1 MNEMDLNVKVVIDK
15 SSVKSDLNEIKQDLG
30 SVSDKAKSG
39 AKNASSQVV
48 NAVNGVKNAVKASIG
63 ASLVSLLSAT
73 NKVKEIKQKT
83 KYDFKEIKKELKDF
97 RNTFKK
103 DDNNRKGIF
112 GEKFTES
119 LQNFYKNFDI
129 LKKTDKKQYLQGLRE
144 AFTAYDDVLGESG
157 AKIRKW
163 LIEWEIFKEK
173 IKLSTPVSFL
183 TNNFTKLK
191 NTIKDSKPWQ
201 SLLSSI
207 NKVKASKLGV
217 WFTALAAAIKMA
229 LGQIL
234 AIVGVI
240 TGLGVLFTKITNGV
254 SRLGDE
260 IDKGSQRL
268 NMTTSQYQKWS
279 YAMELCGSSIEEL
292 REGYNQM
299 STKISQAINGTED
312 SAKAFKDLSVN
323 IYDSNN
329 QLRSTGDIFE
339 DTIKQLQ
346 KIENPT
352 QRTAAAQKIF
362 GESTAKLNPLL
373 NAEAGFLDE
382 VMRTQRALNSEMSGG
397 LVAASAKYRDAI
409 TTMKQAWQGLK
420 NTLAEALLPVL
431 QRVVVWITVAVA
443 KINILLRAI
452 FGLKKS
458 EPMAGATKSTDGFT
472 TSVGKASKAVE
483 KLKRQVMGFDEMNIL
498 QGKDSSGSGA
508 DADVGGGV
516 DLSGLE
522 KGGMASLLPED
533 ALRDLEEFEKK
544 INSIVGKSKGW
555 AAAIAVIGGALLM
568 VIGCMS
574 LNIPM
579 ILAGAALFGIGL
591 SLGKGGGFSS
601 IADQLDSLTN
611 GKSRWIGALLMIAG
625 AGLAVV
631 GLITMNPGMII
642 SGLALAGV
650 GLTVGFGGFGSLAE
664 YLDNLTNGASKWVG
678 ALTVVAGALMLVVG
692 LATLNIPMAVA
703 GIALAGLG
711 IAVGFGGIN
720 GLVDFISQIF
730 EKIKKTVSKAL
741 KDITNSVK
749 NWWNNLNPTVRGFI
763 TAIAGFFT
771 TSLGIITFN
780 GGLIR
785 KGLDL
790 IKDGVSEW
798 WDSLSPETQKII
810 RGVGGVFQT
819 IIGIITGDGSR
830 IKKGLDN
837 ISMAITGK
845 DFPGLVKGIWN
856 SITSWWT
863 TNVSPKFTTQFWAQK
878 FESIKQGARSAFN
891 GVIGVV
897 EKAINSIIR
906 KINTLHWNIPNWV
919 PGLGGKS
926 FGFNF
931 KTVSIP
937 RLATGGIATRSTFA
951 NVGEN
956 GKEAIL
962 PLENNTQ
969 WMDKL
974 AEKLAARST
983 SPTKIVLMVDKKV
996 LGEASIEGIND
1007 ITRATGQLQLRLV

>member
-39 AKNASSQVV
+39 AQNASSQVV

-63 ASLVSLLSAT
+63 ATMLNLAAQSG
-73 NKVKEIKQKT
+73 KVRGFTKGIKSDIGDMKNA
-83 KYDFKEIKKELKDF
+83 LKDILF
-97 RNTFKK
+97 DKSFSDKSNKK
-103 DDNNRKGIF
+103 DYFAGI
-112 GEKFTES
+112 KES
-119 LQNFYKNFDI
+119 WAEYSLSLNEQQRAMGN
-129 LKKTDKKQYLQGLRE
+129 
-144 AFTAYDDVLGESG
+144 
-157 AKIRKW
+157 W

-173 IKLSTPVSFL
+173 IKLSTPISKL
-183 TNNFTKLK
+183 TSNFTKLK
-191 NTIKDSKPWQ
+191 NTVKDSKPWQ
-201 SLLSSI
+201 SLLSAI

-217 WFTALAAAIKMA
+217 WFTALGAAIKMA

-234 AIVGVI
+234 AIVAVI

-346 KIENPT
+346 QIENPT
-352 QRTAAAQKIF
+352 ERTAAAQKIF

-452 FGLKKS
+452 FGIKKS

-498 QGKDSSGSGA
+498 QGKDSSGGGA

-631 GLITMNPGMII
+631 GLITMNPAMIV

-650 GLTVGFGGFGSLAE
+650 GLSVGFGGFGSLAN
-664 YLDNLTNGASKWVG
+664 YLDNLTNGASKWVS
-678 ALTVVAGALMLVVG
+678 ALTVVAGAIMLVVG
-692 LATLNIPMAVA
+692 LATLNLPMAAV
-703 GIALAGLG
+703 GIGLAGLG

-720 GLVDFISQIF
+720 GLVDFIGQIF
-730 EKIKKTVSKAL
+730 EKIKKTVSNAL
-741 KDITNSVK
+741 KSITGSIK
-749 NWWNNLNPTVRGFI
+749 NWWNNLNPMIKGYL
-763 TAIAGFFT
+763 TAVSGFFT
-771 TSLGIITFN
+771 AAFGAITFN

-785 KGLDL
+785 KGLDI
-790 IKDGVSEW
+790 IKDCVSEW
-798 WDSLSPETQKII
+798 WNSLSTQIQNII
-810 RGVGGVFQT
+810 KGVGGVFQIIVGYLT
-819 IIGIITGDGSR
+819 INTGLINKGLENIGI
-830 IKKGLDN
+830 
-837 ISMAITGK
+837 AITGK
-845 DFPGLVKGIWN
+845 DFPGLVKGIWD
-856 SITSWWT
+856 SITKWWT
-863 TNVSPKFTTQFWAQK
+863 ANVSPKFTNNFWAQK

-897 EKAINSIIR
+897 EKAINFIIR
-906 KINTLHWNIPNWV
+906 KLNTLHWKIPSWV
-919 PGLGGKS
+919 PALGGKS

-983 SPTKIVLMVDKKV
+983 SPTKLVLMVDKKV
-996 LGEASIEGIND
+996 LAEASIEGIND

>member
-30 SVSDKAKSG
+30 SVSDKAKNG
-39 AKNASSQVV
+39 AKNASSQVI
-48 NAVNGVKNAVKASIG
+48 NAVNGVKNAVRASIG
-63 ASLVSLLSAT
+63 ASLVSLLSST
-73 NKVKEIKQKT
+73 NKVKEIKQRT
-83 KYDFKEIKKELKDF
+83 KQDFKDIKQEIKDF

-103 DDNNRKGIF
+103 NDDDRESIF
-112 GEKFTES
+112 GKKFTEK
-119 LQNFYKNFDI
+119 LQDFYKNFDI

-144 AFTAYDDVLGESG
+144 AFTAYNDVLGESG
-157 AKIRKW
+157 SAIRKW

-173 IKLSTPVSFL
+173 IKISTPISFL
-183 TNNFTKLK
+183 SSKFTQLK
-191 NTIKDSKPWQ
+191 NTVKDSKPWQ

-254 SRLGDE
+254 SKLGDE

-346 KIENPT
+346 QIENPT
-352 QRTAAAQKIF
+352 ERTAAAQKIF

-420 NTLAEALLPVL
+420 NTLAETLLPVL

-458 EPMAGATKSTDGFT
+458 EPMEGATKSTNGFT

-498 QGKDSSGSGA
+498 QGKDSSGSG
-508 DADVGGGV
+508 ADVGGGV

-555 AAAIAVIGGALLM
+555 AAAIAVVGGALLL

-611 GKSRWIGALLMIAG
+611 GKSRWIGALVMIAG
-625 AGLAVV
+625 AGLGVV
-631 GLITMNPGMII
+631 GLITMNPAMIV

-650 GLTVGFGGFGSLAE
+650 GLSVGFGGFGSLAN
-664 YLDNLTNGASKWVG
+664 YLDNLTNGASKWVA
-678 ALTVVAGALMLVVG
+678 ALTVVAGAIMLVVG
-692 LATLNIPMAVA
+692 LATLNLPMAAV
-703 GIALAGLG
+703 GIGLAGLG
-711 IAVGFGGIN
+711 IGVGFGGIN
-720 GLVDFISQIF
+720 GLVDFIGQIF
-730 EKIKKTVSKAL
+730 EKIKKTVSNAL
-741 KDITNSVK
+741 KSITGSIK
-749 NWWNNLNPTVRGFI
+749 NWWNNLNPMIKGYL
-763 TAIAGFFT
+763 TAVGGFFT
-771 TSLGIITFN
+771 AAFGAITFN

-785 KGLDL
+785 KGLDI

-798 WDSLSPETQKII
+798 WNSLSTQIQNII
-810 RGVGGVFQT
+810 KGVGGVFQIIVGYLT
-819 IIGIITGDGSR
+819 INTGLINKGLENIGI
-830 IKKGLDN
+830 
-837 ISMAITGK
+837 AITGK
-845 DFPGLVKGIWN
+845 DFPGLVKGIWD
-856 SITSWWT
+856 SITKWWT
-863 TNVSPKFTTQFWAQK
+863 ANVSPKFTNNFWAQK
-878 FESIKQGARSAFN
+878 FDSIRQGARSAFN

-906 KINTLHWNIPNWV
+906 KINTLHWKIPSWV
-919 PGLGGKS
+919 PALGGKS

-983 SPTKIVLMVDKKV
+983 SPTKLVLMVDKKV
-996 LGEASIEGIND
+996 LAEASIEGIND

>member
-1 MNEMDLNVKVVIDK
+1 M
-15 SSVKSDLNEIKQDLG
+15 NEIKQDLG

-39 AKNASSQVV
+39 AQSASSQVI
-48 NAVNGVKNAVKASIG
+48 NAVNGVKNAVRASIG
-63 ASLVSLLSAT
+63 ASLVSLLSST
-73 NKVKEIKQKT
+73 SKVKEIKQRT
-83 KYDFKEIKKELKDF
+83 KEDFKDIKKEIKDF

-103 DDNNRKGIF
+103 NDDDRESIF
-112 GEKFTES
+112 GKKFTEK
-119 LQNFYKNFDI
+119 LQDFYKNFDI

-144 AFTAYDDVLGESG
+144 AFTEYDDVLGKSG

-163 LIEWEIFKEK
+163 LIELEIFKEK

-183 TNNFTKLK
+183 TSNFTKLQ

-217 WFTALAAAIKMA
+217 WFTALGAAIKMA

-234 AIVGVI
+234 AIVAVI
-240 TGLGVLFTKITNGV
+240 TGLGALLTKITNGV

-299 STKISQAINGTED
+299 STKVSQAINGTED
-312 SAKAFKDLSVN
+312 SAKAFKDLGVN

-346 KIENPT
+346 QIENPT
-352 QRTAAAQKIF
+352 KRTAAAQKIF

-420 NTLAEALLPVL
+420 NTLAETLLPVL

-498 QGKDSSGSGA
+498 QGKDSSGG
-508 DADVGGGV
+508 DTDVGGGV

-555 AAAIAVIGGALLM
+555 AAAIAVVGGALLL

-611 GKSRWIGALLMIAG
+611 GKSRWIGALLMITG
-625 AGLAVV
+625 AGLGVV
-631 GLITMNPGMII
+631 GLITMNPAMIV

-650 GLTVGFGGFGSLAE
+650 GLSVGFGGFGSLAN
-664 YLDNLTNGASKWVG
+664 YLDNLTNGASKWVA
-678 ALTVVAGALMLVVG
+678 ALTVVAGAIMLVIG
-692 LATLNIPMAVA
+692 LATLNLPMAAV
-703 GIALAGLG
+703 GIGLAGLG
-711 IAVGFGGIN
+711 ISVGFGGIN
-720 GLVDFISQIF
+720 GLVDFIGQIF
-730 EKIKKTVSKAL
+730 EKIKKTVSNAL
-741 KDITNSVK
+741 KSITGSIK
-749 NWWNNLNPTVRGFI
+749 NWWNNLNPMIKGYL
-763 TAIAGFFT
+763 TAVGGFFT
-771 TSLGIITFN
+771 AAFGAITFN

-785 KGLDL
+785 KGLDI

-798 WDSLSPETQKII
+798 WNSLSTQIQNII
-810 RGVGGVFQT
+810 KGVGGVFQIIVGYLT
-819 IIGIITGDGSR
+819 INTGLINKGLENIGI
-830 IKKGLDN
+830 
-837 ISMAITGK
+837 AITGK
-845 DFPGLVKGIWN
+845 DFPGLVKGIWD
-856 SITSWWT
+856 SITKWWT
-863 TNVSPKFTTQFWAQK
+863 ANVSPKFTNNFWAQK
-878 FESIKQGARSAFN
+878 FDSIRQGARSAFN

-897 EKAINSIIR
+897 EKAINFIIR
-906 KINTLHWNIPNWV
+906 KLNTLHWKIPSWV
-919 PGLGGKS
+919 PALGGKS

-983 SPTKIVLMVDKKV
+983 SPTKLVLMVDKKV
-996 LGEASIEGIND
+996 LAEASIEGIND

>member
-39 AKNASSQVV
+39 AKNASSQVID
-48 NAVNGVKNAVKASIG
+48 AVNGVKNAVKASIG
-63 ASLVSLLSAT
+63 ASLVSLLSST
-73 NKVKEIKQKT
+73 NKVKEIKQRT
-83 KYDFKEIKKELKDF
+83 KQDFKDIKQELKDF

-103 DDNNRKGIF
+103 NDDDRESIF
-112 GEKFTES
+112 GEKIAEK
-119 LQNFYKNFDI
+119 LKDFYKNFDI
-129 LKKTDKKQYLQGLRE
+129 LKKTDKKQYLQGFRE
-144 AFTAYDDVLGESG
+144 AFAEYDDILGESG
-157 AKIRKW
+157 KAIRKW
-163 LIEWEIFKEK
+163 LIEWEIFKER

-201 SLLSSI
+201 SLLSAI
-207 NKVKASKLGV
+207 NKVKASKLGI
-217 WFTALAAAIKMA
+217 WFTALGAAIKMA
-229 LGQIL
+229 LRQIL

-240 TGLGVLFTKITNGV
+240 TGLGVLFTKIANGV

-312 SAKAFKDLSVN
+312 SAQAFKDLGVN

-346 KIENPT
+346 QIENPT
-352 QRTAAAQKIF
+352 KRTAAAQKIF

-458 EPMAGATKSTDGFT
+458 EPMAGATKSTNGFT

-508 DADVGGGV
+508 ADVGGGV

-555 AAAIAVIGGALLM
+555 AAAIAVVGGALLL

-579 ILAGAALFGIGL
+579 VLAGAALFGIGL

-611 GKSRWIGALLMIAG
+611 GKSRWIGALLMITG
-625 AGLAVV
+625 AGLGVV
-631 GLITMNPGMII
+631 GLITMNPAMII

-650 GLTVGFGGFGSLAE
+650 GLTVGFGGFGSLAD
-664 YLDNLTNGASKWVG
+664 YLDNLTNGASKWVS
-678 ALTVVAGALMLVVG
+678 ALTVVAGAIMLVVG
-692 LATLNIPMAVA
+692 LATLNLPMAAV
-703 GIALAGLG
+703 GIGLAGLG

-720 GLVDFISQIF
+720 GLVDFIGQIF
-730 EKIKKTVSKAL
+730 EKIKKTVSNAL
-741 KDITNSVK
+741 KSITGSIK
-749 NWWNNLNPTVRGFI
+749 NWWNNLNPMIKGYL
-763 TAIAGFFT
+763 TAVGGFFT
-771 TSLGIITFN
+771 AAFGAITFN

-785 KGLDL
+785 KGLDI

-798 WDSLSPETQKII
+798 WNSLSTQIQNII
-810 RGVGGVFQT
+810 KGVGGVFQIIVGYLT
-819 IIGIITGDGSR
+819 INTGLINKGLENIGI
-830 IKKGLDN
+830 
-837 ISMAITGK
+837 AITGK
-845 DFPGLVKGIWN
+845 DFPGLVKGIWD
-856 SITSWWT
+856 SITKWWT
-863 TNVSPKFTTQFWAQK
+863 ANVSPKFTNNFWAQK
-878 FESIKQGARSAFN
+878 FDSIRQGARSAFN

-906 KINTLHWNIPNWV
+906 KLNTLHWKIPSWV
-919 PGLGGKS
+919 PALGGKS

-937 RLATGGIATRSTFA
+937 KLATGGIATRSTFA

-983 SPTKIVLMVDKKV
+983 SPTKLVLMVDKKV
-996 LGEASIEGIND
+996 LAEASIEGIND

>member
-39 AKNASSQVV
+39 AQSASSQVI
-48 NAVNGVKNAVKASIG
+48 NAVNGVKNAVRASIG
-63 ASLVSLLSAT
+63 ASLVSLLSST
-73 NKVKEIKQKT
+73 SKVKEIKQRT
-83 KYDFKEIKKELKDF
+83 KEDFKDIKKEIKDF

-103 DDNNRKGIF
+103 NDDDRESIF
-112 GEKFTES
+112 GKKFTEK
-119 LQNFYKNFDI
+119 LQDFYKNFDI

-144 AFTAYDDVLGESG
+144 AFTEYDDVLGKSG

-163 LIEWEIFKEK
+163 LIELEIFKEK

-183 TNNFTKLK
+183 TSNFTKLQ

-217 WFTALAAAIKMA
+217 WFTALGAAIKMA

-234 AIVGVI
+234 AIVAVI
-240 TGLGVLFTKITNGV
+240 TGLGALLTKITNGV

-299 STKISQAINGTED
+299 STKVSQAINGTED
-312 SAKAFKDLSVN
+312 SAKAFKDLGVN

-346 KIENPT
+346 QIENPT
-352 QRTAAAQKIF
+352 KRTAAAQKIF

-397 LVAASAKYRDAI
+397 LVAASAKYRDSI

-420 NTLAEALLPVL
+420 NTLAETLLPVL

-498 QGKDSSGSGA
+498 QGKDSSGG
-508 DADVGGGV
+508 DTDVGGGV

-555 AAAIAVIGGALLM
+555 AAAIAVVGGALLL

-611 GKSRWIGALLMIAG
+611 GKSRWIGALLMITG
-625 AGLAVV
+625 AGLGVV
-631 GLITMNPGMII
+631 GLITMNPAMIV

-650 GLTVGFGGFGSLAE
+650 GLSVGFGGFGSLAN
-664 YLDNLTNGASKWVG
+664 YLDNLTNGASKWVA
-678 ALTVVAGALMLVVG
+678 ALTVVAGAIMLVIG
-692 LATLNIPMAVA
+692 LATLNLPMAAV
-703 GIALAGLG
+703 GIGLAGLG
-711 IAVGFGGIN
+711 ISVGFGGIN
-720 GLVDFISQIF
+720 GLVDFIGQIF
-730 EKIKKTVSKAL
+730 EKIKKTVSNAL
-741 KDITNSVK
+741 KSITGSIK
-749 NWWNNLNPTVRGFI
+749 NWWNNLNPMIKGYL
-763 TAIAGFFT
+763 TAVGGFFT
-771 TSLGIITFN
+771 AAFGAITFN

-785 KGLDL
+785 KGLDI

-798 WDSLSPETQKII
+798 WNSLSTQIQNII
-810 RGVGGVFQT
+810 KGVGGVFQIIVGYLT
-819 IIGIITGDGSR
+819 INTGLINKGLENIGI
-830 IKKGLDN
+830 
-837 ISMAITGK
+837 AITGK
-845 DFPGLVKGIWN
+845 DFPGLVKGIWD
-856 SITSWWT
+856 SITKWWT
-863 TNVSPKFTTQFWAQK
+863 ANVSPKFTNNFWAQK
-878 FESIKQGARSAFN
+878 FDSIRQGARSAFN

-897 EKAINSIIR
+897 EKAINFIIR
-906 KINTLHWNIPNWV
+906 KLNTLHWKIPSWV
-919 PGLGGKS
+919 PALGGKS

-983 SPTKIVLMVDKKV
+983 SPTKLVLMVDKKV
-996 LGEASIEGIND
+996 LAEASIEGIND

>member
-39 AKNASSQVV
+39 AKNASSQVID
-48 NAVNGVKNAVKASIG
+48 AVNSVKNAVRAGLG
-63 ASLVSLLSAT
+63 ASLLKGFSST
-73 NKVKEIKQKT
+73 NKVKEAAT
-83 KYDFKEIKKELKDF
+83 
-97 RNTFKK
+97 RFKK
-103 DDNNRKGIF
+103 DFKDIS
-112 GEKFTES
+112 TE
-119 LQNFYKNFDI
+119 LQGFYKDDSNFS
-129 LKKTDKKQYLQGLRE
+129 KKDFFSGLRE
-144 AFTAYDDVLGESG
+144 GWEEHRKSVDSSTRKLGD
-157 AKIRKW
+157 W
-163 LIEWEIFKEK
+163 LIEFEIFKQRVA
-173 IKLSTPVSFL
+173 I
-183 TNNFTKLK
+183 
-191 NTIKDSKPWQ
+191 SKPWQ
-201 SLLSSI
+201 NLANAF
-207 NKVKASKLGV
+207 NKIKQSKLGK
-217 WFTALAAAIKMA
+217 WFIALSEAIK
-229 LGQIL
+229 LSL
-234 AIVGVI
+234 AQLLRWLAVI
-240 TGLGVLFTKITNGV
+240 TGLGVLFTKIANGV
-254 SRLGDE
+254 SKLGDE

-339 DTIKQLQ
+339 DTIRQLQ
-346 KIENPT
+346 QIENPT
-352 QRTAAAQKIF
+352 KRTAAAQKIF

-420 NTLAEALLPVL
+420 NTLAETLLPVL

-498 QGKDSSGSGA
+498 QGKDSSGG
-508 DADVGGGV
+508 DTDVGGGV

-555 AAAIAVIGGALLM
+555 AAAIAVVGGALLL

-579 ILAGAALFGIGL
+579 IIAGAALFGIGL

-611 GKSRWIGALLMIAG
+611 GKSRWIGALLMITG
-625 AGLAVV
+625 AGLGVV
-631 GLITMNPGMII
+631 GLITMNPAMIV

-650 GLTVGFGGFGSLAE
+650 GLSVGFGGFGSLAN
-664 YLDNLTNGASKWVG
+664 YLDNLTNGASKWVA
-678 ALTVVAGALMLVVG
+678 ALTVVAGAIMLVIG
-692 LATLNIPMAVA
+692 LATLNLPMAAV
-703 GIALAGLG
+703 GIGLAGLG
-711 IAVGFGGIN
+711 ISVGFGGIN
-720 GLVDFISQIF
+720 GLVDFIGQIF
-730 EKIKKTVSKAL
+730 EKIKKTVSNAL
-741 KDITNSVK
+741 KSITGSIK
-749 NWWNNLNPTVRGFI
+749 NWWNNLNPMIKGYL
-763 TAIAGFFT
+763 TAVGGFFT
-771 TSLGIITFN
+771 AAFGAITFN

-785 KGLDL
+785 KGLDI

-798 WDSLSPETQKII
+798 WNSLSTQIQNII
-810 RGVGGVFQT
+810 KGVGGVFQIIVGYLT
-819 IIGIITGDGSR
+819 INTGLINKGLENIGI
-830 IKKGLDN
+830 
-837 ISMAITGK
+837 AITGK
-845 DFPGLVKGIWN
+845 DFPGLVKGIWD
-856 SITSWWT
+856 SITKWWT
-863 TNVSPKFTTQFWAQK
+863 ANVSPKFTNNFWAQK
-878 FESIKQGARSAFN
+878 FDSIRQGARSAFN

-897 EKAINSIIR
+897 EKAINFIIR
-906 KINTLHWNIPNWV
+906 KLNTLHWKIPSWV
-919 PGLGGKS
+919 PALGGKS

-983 SPTKIVLMVDKKV
+983 SPTKLVLMVDKKV
-996 LGEASIEGIND
+996 LAEASIEGIND

>member
-39 AKNASSQVV
+39 AQSASSQVV
-48 NAVNGVKNAVKASIG
+48 NAVNGVKNAVRASIG
-63 ASLVSLLSAT
+63 ASLATVLSST
-73 NKVKEIKQKT
+73 NKFKETRKSLKAEIKEIST
-83 KYDFKEIKKELKDF
+83 GLKDF
-97 RNTFKK
+97 IKNSDGTFSKK
-103 DDNNRKGIF
+103 DY
-112 GEKFTES
+112 FT
-119 LQNFYKNFDI
+119 
-129 LKKTDKKQYLQGLRE
+129 GMRE
-144 AFTAYDDVLGESG
+144 AWGEYRDSLDKSKRKLGD
-157 AKIRKW
+157 W
-163 LIEWEIFKEK
+163 LIEYDLFKKK
-173 IKLSTPVSFL
+173 ISSSNPIAGIRGE
-183 TNNFTKLK
+183 FTKLK
-191 NTIKDSKPWQ
+191 SIIKDSKPWQ
-201 SLLSSI
+201 NLLSAF
-207 NKVKASKLGV
+207 NKLKASKLGK
-217 WFTALAAAIKMA
+217 WFTALTEAIK
-229 LGQIL
+229 LSLSQIL
-234 AIVGVI
+234 KWLAVA
-240 TGLGVLFTKITNGV
+240 TGIFTLFTKITNGV

-299 STKISQAINGTED
+299 STKVSQAINGTED

-346 KIENPT
+346 QIENPT
-352 QRTAAAQKIF
+352 ERTAAAQKIF

-397 LVAASAKYRDAI
+397 LVAASARYRDAI

-472 TSVGKASKAVE
+472 SSVGKATKAVE

-508 DADVGGGV
+508 DVGGGV

-522 KGGMASLLPED
+522 KGSMASLLPED

-625 AGLAVV
+625 AGLGVV
-631 GLITMNPGMII
+631 GLITMNPAMIV

-650 GLTVGFGGFGSLAE
+650 GLTVGFGGFGSLAN
-664 YLDNLTNGASKWVG
+664 YLDNLTSGASKWVA
-678 ALTVVAGALMLVVG
+678 ALTVVAGAIMLVVG
-692 LATLNIPMAVA
+692 LATLNLPMAAV
-703 GIALAGLG
+703 GIGLAGLG

-720 GLVDFISQIF
+720 GLVDFIGQIF
-730 EKIKKTVSKAL
+730 EKIKKTVSNAL
-741 KDITNSVK
+741 KSITGSIK
-749 NWWNNLNPTVRGFI
+749 NWWNNLNPLVKGYM
-763 TAIAGFFT
+763 TAVGGFFT
-771 TSLGIITFN
+771 TALGIITLN

-798 WDSLSPETQKII
+798 WNNLSTQTQNII
-810 RGVGGVFQT
+810 KVIGGVFQT
-819 IIGIITGDGSR
+819 VVGLLTTNTGL

-845 DFPGLVKGIWN
+845 DFPGLVRGIWN
-856 SITSWWT
+856 SITKWWT
-863 TNVSPKFTTQFWAQK
+863 ANVSPKFTSQFWAQK
-878 FESIKQGARSAFN
+878 FDSIRQGARSAFN

-897 EKAINSIIR
+897 EKAINFIIR
-906 KINTLHWNIPNWV
+906 KLNTLHWNIPSWV
-919 PGLGGKS
+919 PALGGKS

-931 KTVSIP
+931 KAVSIP

-983 SPTKIVLMVDKKV
+983 SPTKLVLMVDKKV
-996 LGEASIEGIND
+996 LAEASIEGIND

>member
-39 AKNASSQVV
+39 AQSASSQVV
-48 NAVNGVKNAVKASIG
+48 NAVNGVKNAVRASIG
-63 ASLVSLLSAT
+63 ATLATVLSST
-73 NKVKEIKQKT
+73 NKFKETRKSLKMEIKEIST
-83 KYDFKEIKKELKDF
+83 GLKDF
-97 RNTFKK
+97 IKNSDGTFSKK
-103 DDNNRKGIF
+103 DY
-112 GEKFTES
+112 FT
-119 LQNFYKNFDI
+119 
-129 LKKTDKKQYLQGLRE
+129 GMRE
-144 AFTAYDDVLGESG
+144 AWGEYRDSLDKSKKKLGD
-157 AKIRKW
+157 W
-163 LIEWEIFKEK
+163 LIEYDLFKKK
-173 IKLSTPVSFL
+173 ISSSNPIAGIRGE
-183 TNNFTKLK
+183 FTKLK
-191 NTIKDSKPWQ
+191 STIKDSKPWQ
-201 SLLSSI
+201 SLLSAF
-207 NKVKASKLGV
+207 NKLKASKLGK
-217 WFTALAAAIKMA
+217 WFTALTEAIKLS

-234 AIVGVI
+234 KWLAVA
-240 TGLGVLFTKITNGV
+240 TGIFTLFTKITNGV

-279 YAMELCGSSIEEL
+279 YAMELCGSSIDEL

-299 STKISQAINGTED
+299 STKVSQAINGTED
-312 SAKAFKDLSVN
+312 SAQAFKNLSVN

-329 QLRSTGDIFE
+329 KLRSTGDIFE

-346 KIENPT
+346 QIENPT
-352 QRTAAAQKIF
+352 ERTAAAQKIF

-373 NAEAGFLDE
+373 NAEAGFLDD

-420 NTLAEALLPVL
+420 NTLAEALLPIL
-431 QRVVVWITVAVA
+431 QKVVVWITVAVA

-452 FGLKKS
+452 FGIQKS
-458 EPMAGATKSTDGFT
+458 EPMESATKSTNGFT
-472 TSVGKASKAVE
+472 ASVGKATQAVE
-483 KLKRQVMGFDEMNIL
+483 KLKRQTLGFDEMNIL
-498 QGKDSSGSGA
+498 QGKDSSGSSG
-508 DADVGGGV
+508 ADVGGGV

-522 KGGMASLLPED
+522 EGSMASLLPED

-544 INSIVGKSKGW
+544 VNSIVGKSKGW
-555 AAAIAVIGGALLM
+555 AAAIAVVGGALLM

-591 SLGKGGGFSS
+591 SLGKNGGFSS
-601 IADQLDSLTN
+601 IADQLDTLTN
-611 GKSRWIGALLMIAG
+611 GKSRWVGALLMVVG

-631 GLITMNPGMII
+631 GLLAMNPAMVI

-650 GLTVGFGGFGSLAE
+650 GLAVGFGGITGLAN
-664 YLDNLTNGASKWVG
+664 YLDSLTGGVSKWVA
-678 ALTVVAGALMLVVG
+678 ALTVVAGAIMLVVG
-692 LATLNIPMAVA
+692 LATLNLPMAAV
-703 GIALAGLG
+703 GITLAGLG
-711 IAVGFGGIN
+711 ISVGFGGIN
-720 GLVDFISQIF
+720 GLVDFIGQIF
-730 EKIKKTVSKAL
+730 EKIKKTVSNAL
-741 KDITNSVK
+741 KSITNSVK
-749 NWWNNLNPTVRGFI
+749 NWWNNLNPMVRGFM
-763 TAIAGFFT
+763 TTLGGFFT
-771 TSLGIITFN
+771 TALGVITLN

-785 KGLDL
+785 KGLDT
-790 IKDGVSEW
+790 IKDGVNEW
-798 WDSLSPETQKII
+798 WNSLSTQTQNII
-810 RGVGGVFQT
+810 KTIGGVFQT
-819 IIGIITGDGSR
+819 IVGILTMNNGL

-856 SITSWWT
+856 SITTWWNA
-863 TNVSPKFTTQFWAQK
+863 NVSPKFTSQFWAQK
-878 FESIKQGARSAFN
+878 FDSIKQGARSAFN

-897 EKAINSIIR
+897 EKAINAIIR
-906 KINTLHWNIPNWV
+906 KLNTLHWKIPDWV
-919 PGLGGKS
+919 PALGGKN

-951 NVGEN
+951 NIGEN

-983 SPTKIVLMVDKKV
+983 SPTKLVLMVDKKV
-996 LGEASIEGIND
+996 LAEASIEGIND

>member
-39 AKNASSQVV
+39 AKNASSQVI
-48 NAVNGVKNAVKASIG
+48 NAVNGVKNAVRASIG
-63 ASLVSLLSAT
+63 ASLVSLLSST
-73 NKVKEIKQKT
+73 SKVKEIKQRT
-83 KYDFKEIKKELKDF
+83 KEDFKDIKKEIKDF

-103 DDNNRKGIF
+103 NDDDRESIF
-112 GEKFTES
+112 GKKFTEK
-119 LQNFYKNFDI
+119 LQDFYKNFDI

-144 AFTAYDDVLGESG
+144 AFTAYDDVLGKSG

-163 LIEWEIFKEK
+163 LIELEIFKEK

-183 TNNFTKLK
+183 TSNFTKLQ

-240 TGLGVLFTKITNGV
+240 TGLGVLFTNITNGV

-299 STKISQAINGTED
+299 STKVSQAINGTED
-312 SAKAFKDLSVN
+312 SAKAFKDLGVN

-346 KIENPT
+346 QIENPT

-420 NTLAEALLPVL
+420 NTLAETLLPVL

-498 QGKDSSGSGA
+498 QGKDSSGG
-508 DADVGGGV
+508 DTDVGGGV

-555 AAAIAVIGGALLM
+555 AAAIAVVGGALLL

-579 ILAGAALFGIGL
+579 IIAGAALFGIGL

-611 GKSRWIGALLMIAG
+611 GKSRWIGALLMITG
-625 AGLAVV
+625 AGLGVV
-631 GLITMNPGMII
+631 GLITMNPAMIV

-650 GLTVGFGGFGSLAE
+650 GLSVGFGGFGSLAN
-664 YLDNLTNGASKWVG
+664 YLDNLTNGASKWVA
-678 ALTVVAGALMLVVG
+678 ALTVVAGAIMLVVG
-692 LATLNIPMAVA
+692 LATLNLPMAAV
-703 GIALAGLG
+703 GIGLAGLG
-711 IAVGFGGIN
+711 ISVGFGGIN
-720 GLVDFISQIF
+720 GLVDFIGQIF
-730 EKIKKTVSKAL
+730 EKIKKTVSNAL
-741 KDITNSVK
+741 KSITGSIK
-749 NWWNNLNPTVRGFI
+749 NWWNNLNPMIKGYL
-763 TAIAGFFT
+763 TAVGGFFT
-771 TSLGIITFN
+771 AAFGAITFN

-785 KGLDL
+785 KGLDI

-798 WDSLSPETQKII
+798 WNSLSTQIQNII
-810 RGVGGVFQT
+810 KGVGGVFQIIVGYLT
-819 IIGIITGDGSR
+819 INTGLINKGLENIGI
-830 IKKGLDN
+830 
-837 ISMAITGK
+837 AITGK
-845 DFPGLVKGIWN
+845 DFPGLVKGIWD
-856 SITSWWT
+856 SITKWWT
-863 TNVSPKFTTQFWAQK
+863 ANVSPKFTNNFWAQK
-878 FESIKQGARSAFN
+878 FDSIRQGARSAFN

-897 EKAINSIIR
+897 EKAINFIIR
-906 KINTLHWNIPNWV
+906 KLNTLHWKIPSWV
-919 PGLGGKS
+919 PALGGKN

-983 SPTKIVLMVDKKV
+983 SPTKLVLMVDKKV
-996 LGEASIEGIND
+996 LAEASIEGIND

>member
-39 AKNASSQVV
+39 AKNASSQVID
-48 NAVNGVKNAVKASIG
+48 AVNSVKNAVRAGLS
-63 ASLVSLLSAT
+63 VSLLKSFSST
-73 NKVKEIKQKT
+73 NKVKEAAT
-83 KYDFKEIKKELKDF
+83 
-97 RNTFKK
+97 RFKK
-103 DDNNRKGIF
+103 DFKDIA
-112 GEKFTES
+112 TE
-119 LQNFYKNFDI
+119 LQGFYKDDSNFS
-129 LKKTDKKQYLQGLRE
+129 KKDFFSGLRE
-144 AFTAYDDVLGESG
+144 GWEEHRKSVDSSTRKLGD
-157 AKIRKW
+157 W
-163 LIEWEIFKEK
+163 LIEFEIFKQK
-173 IKLSTPVSFL
+173 VAI
-183 TNNFTKLK
+183 
-191 NTIKDSKPWQ
+191 SKPWQ
-201 SLLSSI
+201 NLANAF
-207 NKVKASKLGV
+207 NKIKQSKLGK
-217 WFTALAAAIKMA
+217 WFTALAEAIK
-229 LGQIL
+229 LSL
-234 AIVGVI
+234 AQLLRWLAVI
-240 TGLGVLFTKITNGV
+240 TGLGVLFTKIANGV

-299 STKISQAINGTED
+299 STKVSQAINGTED

-352 QRTAAAQKIF
+352 KRTAAAQKIF

-420 NTLAEALLPVL
+420 NTLAETLLPVL

-508 DADVGGGV
+508 DVGGGV

-555 AAAIAVIGGALLM
+555 AAAIAVVGGALLL

-579 ILAGAALFGIGL
+579 ILAGAALFGVGL
-591 SLGKGGGFSS
+591 SLGRGGGFSS

-611 GKSRWIGALLMIAG
+611 GKSRWIGALVMIAG
-625 AGLAVV
+625 AGLGVV
-631 GLITMNPGMII
+631 GLITMNPAMII

-650 GLTVGFGGFGSLAE
+650 GLSVGFGGFGSLAN
-664 YLDNLTNGASKWVG
+664 YLDNLTNGASKWVS
-678 ALTVVAGALMLVVG
+678 ALTVVAGAIMLVIG
-692 LATLNIPMAVA
+692 LATLNLPMAAV
-703 GIALAGLG
+703 GIGLAGLG
-711 IAVGFGGIN
+711 IGVGFGGIN
-720 GLVDFISQIF
+720 GLVDFIGQIF
-730 EKIKKTVSKAL
+730 EKIKKTVSNAL
-741 KDITNSVK
+741 KSITGSIK
-749 NWWNNLNPTVRGFI
+749 NWWNNLNPMIKGYL
-763 TAIAGFFT
+763 TAVGGFFT
-771 TSLGIITFN
+771 AAFGAITFN

-785 KGLDL
+785 KGLDI

-798 WDSLSPETQKII
+798 WNSLSTQIQNII
-810 RGVGGVFQT
+810 KGVGGVFQIIVGYLT
-819 IIGIITGDGSR
+819 INTGLINKGLENIGI
-830 IKKGLDN
+830 
-837 ISMAITGK
+837 AITGK
-845 DFPGLVKGIWN
+845 DFPGLVKGIWD
-856 SITSWWT
+856 SITKWWT
-863 TNVSPKFTTQFWAQK
+863 ANVSPKFTNNFWAQK
-878 FESIKQGARSAFN
+878 FDSIRQGARSAFN

-897 EKAINSIIR
+897 EKAINFIIR
-906 KINTLHWNIPNWV
+906 KLNTLHWKIPNWV
-919 PGLGGKS
+919 PALGGKS

-937 RLATGGIATRSTFA
+937 KLATGGIATRSTFA

-983 SPTKIVLMVDKKV
+983 SPTKLVLMVDKKV

>member
-39 AKNASSQVV
+39 AKNASSQVID
-48 NAVNGVKNAVKASIG
+48 AVNSVKNAVRAGLS
-63 ASLVSLLSAT
+63 VSLLKGFPST
-73 NKVKEIKQKT
+73 NKIKEAAT
-83 KYDFKEIKKELKDF
+83 
-97 RNTFKK
+97 RFKK
-103 DDNNRKGIF
+103 DFKDIS
-112 GEKFTES
+112 TE
-119 LQNFYKNFDI
+119 LQGFYKDDSNFS
-129 LKKTDKKQYLQGLRE
+129 KKDFFSGLRE
-144 AFTAYDDVLGESG
+144 GWEEHRKSVDSSTRKLGD
-157 AKIRKW
+157 W
-163 LIEWEIFKEK
+163 LIEFEIFKQRVA
-173 IKLSTPVSFL
+173 I
-183 TNNFTKLK
+183 
-191 NTIKDSKPWQ
+191 SKPWQ
-201 SLLSSI
+201 NLANAF
-207 NKVKASKLGV
+207 NKIKQSKLGK
-217 WFTALAAAIKMA
+217 WFIALSEAIK
-229 LGQIL
+229 LSL
-234 AIVGVI
+234 AQLLRWLAVI
-240 TGLGVLFTKITNGV
+240 TGLGVLFTKIANGV

-299 STKISQAINGTED
+299 STKVSQAINGTED

-346 KIENPT
+346 QIENPT
-352 QRTAAAQKIF
+352 KRTAAAQKIF

-382 VMRTQRALNSEMSGG
+382 VVRTQRALNSEMSGG
-397 LVAASAKYRDAI
+397 LVAASAKYRDSI

-420 NTLAEALLPVL
+420 NTLAETLLPVL

-452 FGLKKS
+452 FGIKKS

-498 QGKDSSGSGA
+498 QGKDSSGG
-508 DADVGGGV
+508 DTDVGGGV

-544 INSIVGKSKGW
+544 VNSIVGKSKGW

-650 GLTVGFGGFGSLAE
+650 GLTVGFGGFGGLAE

-711 IAVGFGGIN
+711 ISVGFGGIN
-720 GLVDFISQIF
+720 GLVDFIGQIF

-790 IKDGVSEW
+790 IKEGVSEW
-798 WDSLSPETQKII
+798 WDSVSPETQKII

-819 IIGIITGDGSR
+819 VIGIITGDGSR

-906 KINTLHWNIPNWV
+906 KINTLHWKIPNWV

>member
-39 AKNASSQVV
+39 AQSASSQVV
-48 NAVNGVKNAVKASIG
+48 NAVNGVKNAVRASIG
-63 ASLVSLLSAT
+63 ASLATVLSST
-73 NKVKEIKQKT
+73 NKFKETRKSLKMEIKEIST
-83 KYDFKEIKKELKDF
+83 GLKDF
-97 RNTFKK
+97 IKNSDGTFSKK
-103 DDNNRKGIF
+103 DY
-112 GEKFTES
+112 FT
-119 LQNFYKNFDI
+119 
-129 LKKTDKKQYLQGLRE
+129 GMRE
-144 AFTAYDDVLGESG
+144 AWGEYRDSLDKSKKKLGD
-157 AKIRKW
+157 W
-163 LIEWEIFKEK
+163 LIEYDLFKKK
-173 IKLSTPVSFL
+173 ISSSNPIAGIRGE
-183 TNNFTKLK
+183 FTKLK
-191 NTIKDSKPWQ
+191 STIKDSKPWQ
-201 SLLSSI
+201 SLLSAF
-207 NKVKASKLGV
+207 NKLKASKLGK
-217 WFTALAAAIKMA
+217 WFTALTEAIKLS

-234 AIVGVI
+234 KWLAVA
-240 TGLGVLFTKITNGV
+240 TGIFTLFTKITNGV

-299 STKISQAINGTED
+299 STKVSQAINGTED
-312 SAKAFKDLSVN
+312 SAQAFKNLSVN

-346 KIENPT
+346 QIENPT
-352 QRTAAAQKIF
+352 ERTAAAQKIF

-373 NAEAGFLDE
+373 NAEAGFLDD
-382 VMRTQRALNSEMSGG
+382 VVRTQRALNSEMSGG

-452 FGLKKS
+452 FGIQKT
-458 EPMAGATKSTDGFT
+458 EPMAGATKSTDGYT
-472 TSVGKASKAVE
+472 NSVGKATKAVE

-498 QGKDSSGSGA
+498 QGKDSSSA
-508 DADVGGGV
+508 DTSASAGI
-516 DLSGLE
+516 DLSGLGE
-522 KGGMASLLPED
+522 SSLASLLPED
-533 ALRDLEEFEKK
+533 ALKDLEQFEKK
-544 INSIVGKSKGW
+544 VNSIVGKSRGW
-555 AAAIAVIGGALLM
+555 AAAIAVVGGALLM
-568 VIGCMS
+568 VIGCLS

-579 ILAGAALFGIGL
+579 ILGGAALFGLGL
-591 SLGKGGGFSS
+591 ALGKGGGFSS
-601 IADQLDSLTN
+601 IAEQLDALT
-611 GKSRWIGALLMIAG
+611 GGVSRWVGALLMIVG

-631 GLITMNPGMII
+631 GLFAMNPTMVI

-650 GLTVGFGGFGSLAE
+650 GLTIGFGGFSGLAD
-664 YLDNLTNGASKWVG
+664 YLDNLTSGASKWVA
-678 ALTVVAGALMLVVG
+678 ALTVVAGAIMLVVG
-692 LATLNIPMAVA
+692 LATLNLPMAAV
-703 GIALAGLG
+703 GIGLAGLG

-720 GLVDFISQIF
+720 GLVDFIGQIF
-730 EKIKKTVSKAL
+730 EKIKKTVSNAL
-741 KDITNSVK
+741 KSITNSVK
-749 NWWNNLNPTVRGFI
+749 NWWNNLNPMVKGFM
-763 TAIAGFFT
+763 TTLGGFFT
-771 TSLGIITFN
+771 TALGVITLN

-785 KGLDL
+785 KGLDI

-798 WDSLSPETQKII
+798 WNSLSIETQNII
-810 RGVGGVFQT
+810 KGIGGVFQT
-819 IIGIITGDGSR
+819 VVGIITANHGLIR
-830 IKKGLDN
+830 KGLDN

-856 SITSWWT
+856 SIATWWT
-863 TNVSPKFTTQFWAQK
+863 ANVSPKFTSQFWAQK
-878 FESIKQGARSAFN
+878 FDSIKQGARSAFN

-906 KINTLHWNIPNWV
+906 KLNTLHWKIPDWV
-919 PGLGGKS
+919 PALGGKN

-951 NVGEN
+951 NVGES

-983 SPTKIVLMVDKKV
+983 SPTKLVLMVDKKV
-996 LGEASIEGIND
+996 LAEASIEGIND

>member
-30 SVSDKAKSG
+30 SVSDKTKSG
-39 AKNASSQVV
+39 AQSASSQVV

-63 ASLVSLLSAT
+63 ATMLNLAAQSG
-73 NKVKEIKQKT
+73 KVRGFTKGIKS
-83 KYDFKEIKKELKDF
+83 DIGDIKNALKDILF
-97 RNTFKK
+97 DKSFGNKSNKK
-103 DDNNRKGIF
+103 DYFSGI
-112 GEKFTES
+112 KES
-119 LQNFYKNFDI
+119 WAEYSLSLNEQQRAMGN
-129 LKKTDKKQYLQGLRE
+129 
-144 AFTAYDDVLGESG
+144 
-157 AKIRKW
+157 W
-163 LIEWEIFKEK
+163 LVEWEIFKEK
-173 IKLSTPVSFL
+173 IKLSTPISKL

-191 NTIKDSKPWQ
+191 NTVKDSKPWQ
-201 SLLSSI
+201 SLLSAI

-217 WFTALAAAIKMA
+217 WFTALGTAIKMA

-312 SAKAFKDLSVN
+312 SAQAFKDLSVN

-346 KIENPT
+346 QIENPT
-352 QRTAAAQKIF
+352 ERTAAAQKIF

-397 LVAASAKYRDAI
+397 LVAASARYRDAI
-409 TTMKQAWQGLK
+409 TTMRQSWQGLK

-458 EPMAGATKSTDGFT
+458 EPMAGATKSTNGFT
-472 TSVGKASKAVE
+472 TSVGKATKAVE

-498 QGKDSSGSGA
+498 QGKDSSGGG
-508 DADVGGGV
+508 DVDVGGGV

-522 KGGMASLLPED
+522 EGSMASLLPED

-544 INSIVGKSKGW
+544 VNSIVGKSKGW

-579 ILAGAALFGIGL
+579 ILAGATLFGIGL
-591 SLGKGGGFSS
+591 SLGRGGGFSS
-601 IADQLDSLTN
+601 IADQLDTLTN

-664 YLDNLTNGASKWVG
+664 YLDNLTGGASKWVG
-678 ALTVVAGALMLVVG
+678 ALTVVAGAIMLVVG
-692 LATLNIPMAVA
+692 LATLNLPMAAV
-703 GIALAGLG
+703 GIGLAGLG
-711 IAVGFGGIN
+711 ISVGFGGIN

-741 KDITNSVK
+741 KDITNSIK

-763 TAIAGFFT
+763 TAIGGFFT
-771 TSLGIITFN
+771 TSLGIITLN

-790 IKDGVSEW
+790 IKKGVSEW

-819 IIGIITGDGSR
+819 VIGIITGDGSR

-845 DFPGLVKGIWN
+845 DFPGLVRGIWD
-856 SITSWWT
+856 SITKWWT
-863 TNVSPKFTTQFWAQK
+863 ANVSPKFTSQFWAQK
-878 FESIKQGARSAFN
+878 FDSIKQGARSAFN

-897 EKAINSIIR
+897 EKAINFIIR
-906 KINTLHWNIPNWV
+906 KLNTLHWKIPNWV
-919 PGLGGKS
+919 PALGGKS

-931 KTVSIP
+931 KAVSIP

-983 SPTKIVLMVDKKV
+983 SPTKLVLMVDKKV

>member
-39 AKNASSQVV
+39 AQSANSQVV

-63 ASLVSLLSAT
+63 ATMLNLAAQSG
-73 NKVKEIKQKT
+73 KVRGFTKGIKS
-83 KYDFKEIKKELKDF
+83 DIGDMKKALKGVLFDKSF
-97 RNTFKK
+97 GDKSNKK
-103 DDNNRKGIF
+103 DYFAGI
-112 GEKFTES
+112 KES
-119 LQNFYKNFDI
+119 WAEYSLSLNEQRRAMGN
-129 LKKTDKKQYLQGLRE
+129 
-144 AFTAYDDVLGESG
+144 
-157 AKIRKW
+157 W
-163 LIEWEIFKEK
+163 LVEWEIFKEK
-173 IKLSTPVSFL
+173 IKLSAPISKL
-183 TNNFTKLK
+183 TSKFTQLK
-191 NTIKDSKPWQ
+191 NTVKDSKPWQ
-201 SLLSSI
+201 SLLSAI

-217 WFTALAAAIKMA
+217 WFTALGTAIKMA

-234 AIVGVI
+234 AIVAAI
-240 TGLGVLFTKITNGV
+240 TGFGVLFTKITNGV
-254 SRLGDE
+254 SKLGDE

-299 STKISQAINGTED
+299 STKVSQAINGTED

-346 KIENPT
+346 QIENPT
-352 QRTAAAQKIF
+352 ERTAAAQKIF

-397 LVAASAKYRDAI
+397 LVAASARYRDAI
-409 TTMKQAWQGLK
+409 TTMRQAWQGLK

-458 EPMAGATKSTDGFT
+458 EPMAGATKSTNGFT
-472 TSVGKASKAVE
+472 SSVGKATKAVE

-508 DADVGGGV
+508 ADVGGGV

-522 KGGMASLLPED
+522 EGSMASLLPED

-544 INSIVGKSKGW
+544 VNSIVGKSKGW

-601 IADQLDSLTN
+601 IADQLDTLTN

-631 GLITMNPGMII
+631 GLLTMNPAMII

-650 GLTVGFGGFGSLAE
+650 GLTVGFGGFGGLAE
-664 YLDNLTNGASKWVG
+664 YLDNLTSGASKWVA
-678 ALTVVAGALMLVVG
+678 ALTVVAGAIMLVVG
-692 LATLNIPMAVA
+692 LATLNLPMAAV
-703 GIALAGLG
+703 GIGLAGLG

-730 EKIKKTVSKAL
+730 EKIKKTVSNAL
-741 KDITNSVK
+741 KSIISSVK
-749 NWWNNLNPTVRGFI
+749 NWWNNLNPLIKGYL
-763 TAIAGFFT
+763 TAVGGFFT
-771 TSLGIITFN
+771 TALGVITLN

-798 WDSLSPETQKII
+798 WNSLSTQTQNII
-810 RGVGGVFQT
+810 KAIGGVFQT
-819 IIGIITGDGSR
+819 VVGLLTTNTGL

-856 SITSWWT
+856 SITTWWT
-863 TNVSPKFTTQFWAQK
+863 ANVSPKFTSQFWAQK
-878 FESIKQGARSAFN
+878 FDSIKQGARSAFN

-897 EKAINSIIR
+897 EKAINFIIR
-906 KINTLHWNIPNWV
+906 KLNTLHWNIPSWV
-919 PGLGGKS
+919 PALGGKS

-983 SPTKIVLMVDKKV
+983 SPTKLVLMVDKKV